1 MQKSKKEARH
11 EDTILEEAKRNKCHR
26 AKRTGRTPFQ
36 ILSNH
41 MMLWARMTCWRSHMF
56 SLIAHGPTN

>member
-36 ILSNH
+36 ILSNL
-41 MMLWARMTCWRSHMF
+41 MMLWAIFFIS
-56 SLIAHGPTN
+56 